1 MLGAMTN
8 SDMERGSRAPSLKA
22 RQCNRGPPADE
33 ARLACGPEI
42 RCNRVMSDDAT
53 HRIEVTAHAMF
64 VPEQSDIVAD
74 RYVFAYTVTIRNS
87 GSVPAQLVSRHWIIT
102 DALKRVQEVRGQGVV
117 GEQPWLAPGQH
128 FEYSSSASIATP
140 VGTMHGTYQM
150 VAADG
155 TRFDA
160 DIPPF
165 QLCLPRT
172 LH

>member
-1 MLGAMTN
+1 
-8 SDMERGSRAPSLKA
+8 
-22 RQCNRGPPADE
+22 
-33 ARLACGPEI
+33 
-42 RCNRVMSDDAT
+42 MSDDVT
-53 HRIEVTAHAMF
+53 HRIEVTAHAVF

-74 RYVFAYTVTIRNS
+74 RYVFAYTVIIRNS
-87 GSVPAQLVSRHWIIT
+87 GSVPAQLVSRHWVIT
-102 DALKRVQEVRGQGVV
+102 DAHQRLQEVRGQGVL
-117 GEQPWLAPGQH
+117 GEQPWLTPGQH

-165 QLCLPRT
+165 QLSLPRT